1 MHIDEP
7 FHESGLDLSA
17 YVDDELGHAD
27 RLRVAAHLETCAR
40 CREEVERFGRL
51 TALLRAADAEESSDF
66 REIPLWPAIERQIG
80 GGAAAPRSITER
92 WRRWAPAW
100 ARPVWVPL
108 AAAVILAI
116 VIVLPLIHQTA
127 TSQADEAI
135 VESVDQG
142 EVMVLKGGKKSTIIW
157 VFEK

>member
-1 MHIDEP
+1 MEINEP
-7 FHESGLDLSA
+7 FHESDLDLSA
-17 YVDDELGHAD
+17 YVDDELGHAE
-27 RLRVAAHLETCAR
+27 RLRVAAHLETCTR
-40 CREEVERFGRL
+40 CRQEVERFRQL
-51 TALLRAADAEESSDF
+51 TALLRAADEEESAGLG
-66 REIPLWPAIERQIG
+66 EISLWPAIERQIG
-80 GGAAAPRSITER
+80 GGAAAPRSIVER

-108 AAAVILAI
+108 AVAVVLVL
-116 VIVLPLIHQTA
+116 VIVLPLMHQTA

-157 VFEK
+157 VFGK

>member
-1 MHIDEP
+1 MDIQEP
-7 FHESGLDLSA
+7 FHESGIDLSA
-17 YVDDELGHAD
+17 YVDDELGHAE

-40 CREEVERFGRL
+40 CREEVERFRRL
-51 TALLRAADAEESSDF
+51 TVLLRAADEEESADLG
-66 REIPLWPAIERQIG
+66 EISLWPAIERQIG
-80 GGAAAPRSITER
+80 NGAGAPRSIVER

-108 AAAVILAI
+108 AAAVVLAL
-116 VIVLPLIHQTA
+116 VLVVPLVHHTA

-157 VFEK
+157 VFGK

>member
-1 MHIDEP
+1 MDISEQL
-7 FHESGLDLSA
+7 HESGLDLSA
-17 YVDDELGHAD
+17 YVDDELGHAQ
-27 RLRVAAHLETCAR
+27 RVRVEAHVETCAR
-40 CREEVERFGRL
+40 CRDEVERFRRL
-51 TALLRAADAEESSDF
+51 TSVLRAVDVEELADLP
-66 REIPLWPAIERQIG
+66 EISLWPAIERKITG
-80 GGAAAPRSITER
+80 NAAVPRSVAER

-108 AAAVILAI
+108 TVAAVLALAL
-116 VIVLPLIHQTA
+116 VLPLMHQTA